1 MTNSKMSRPQTNT
14 MKVKLKIT
22 SYSLIVHLVH
32 SLSVLEQD
40 FFFFFFNLEE
50 YIVAVFSRNGLVST
64 LNGCQSAQF
73 PVIIDLGRLSL
84 SKKYTSLNFEAIT
97 PEN

>member
-1 MTNSKMSRPQTNT
+1 MSRPQTNT

-22 SYSLIVHLVH
+22 YCSLIVQLVH

-40 FFFFFFNLEE
+40 FFFLFFFFNLEE
-50 YIVAVFSRNGLVST
+50 NIVALFSRNGLVST
-64 LNGCQSAQF
+64 LNGCQSAEF
-73 PVIIDLGRLSL
+73 PVLIDLGRLPL
-84 SKKYTSLNFEAIT
+84 SKKYTSTNFEAIT